1 MRDLTAE
8 QLQRVEVYAPHVKA
22 GADTEADLAA
32 ATGIAVDIVAADLA
46 DADFCAA
53 LLAAVDAV
61 PDSDGAGP
69 HHDDAQPTDAT
80 GAVAVTPPA
89 PLAPSAARAEPAELA
104 AQARRVTAGLLDV
117 VEAAVQAG
125 DVDVD
130 DAARLLPRVH
140 AVHADHARLEAAQ
153 KDNKPKLPVFNFV
166 IHMSGAVTAERCD
179 PVIEAEPVQPT
190 ELDVSD
196 AVPSSTASAALP
208 APGDPLDFLAAVAA
222 GLEQQQRQ
230 GDDE

>member
-1 MRDLTAE
+1 MNAD
-8 QLQRVEVYAPHVKA
+8 QLQRVDLYAPHVKA
-22 GADTEADLAA
+22 GADTEAELAA
-32 ATGIAVDIVAADLA
+32 ATGIALEIVAADLA
-46 DADFCAA
+46 DAEFCAA

-61 PDSDGAGP
+61 PDSGGAGP

-89 PLAPSAARAEPAELA
+89 PLAPLAPLAARSEPAELA

-125 DVDVD
+125 EVDVD

-179 PVIEAEPVQPT
+179 PVIEAEPVQPA
-190 ELDVSD
+190 ELDVTD

-222 GLEQQQRQ
+222 GLGQQRQ
-230 GDDE
+230 GDNE